1 MGIATL
7 NKFVN
12 GQEPTASDL
21 NGAIESQLGDIVPR
35 NTSGQPESNA
45 GNLGTNNYPW
55 KQLHVTSIN
64 MGGATLD
71 STAFSS
77 SATAI
82 TSARTT
88 GNSNKPD
95 FLRAAGTDG
104 FTLLATDINF
114 SFRANGVGEDITA
127 DIAVANVTTIGA
139 GERTAQVDNDE
150 LTGDVNSKLVGELD
164 GFKID
169 NTGAKVDG
177 VRNQYVAFKHATTGE
192 IIYGYHS
199 YESDTQESI
208 GAGMRGAF
216 IDDSG
221 NPIKRQPI
229 TNDDTL
235 ELLSLGVVFIDAD
248 SKEIDVTYREPTTS
262 KDQPTSPQAGDYW
275 YSLTTNKW
283 NRWDGVEWQTTLNRL
298 PIGLIVCDETGCI
311 ATHSFDLG
319 NTYSADNS
327 LVTYIADD
335 KTIKTFKAQD
345 AKLSIY
351 GSSVELNYQACFTWS
366 ILEDAEN
373 AISPDLEAGLTLT
386 ANTQYYLYLKHDL
399 TPIISDEAPRQ
410 RKDLQGDYHP
420 YEAWRYIATYST
432 DANSNWQEVG
442 KVEKP
447 AIQVNPSEILSNQE
461 LGIYNPVVGMTLGGN
476 DGNSGNAW
484 ASNFKIRPGK
494 CFDYTGKHVI
504 TLPYTLYKS
513 VEAGAFELGNFKGCL
528 LGTFQEPDPHTPN
541 NEQTGHVIVMS
552 SSNSTTDVAIVS
564 DDYYYAIMQSS
575 HNLPPTFQYF
585 RKLQTLSIH
594 HNQFHKLHNA
604 TKHLL
609 ISDIKAQAIMNMSYM
624 QRENSGIFMST
635 IAVFG
640 SQNYINATYPNFS
653 LLDGSNSTPDL
664 RNRFIVGQ
672 GSNYTSGGLYGDGIG
687 ATGGA
692 DSVALSTAQIPS
704 HTHGNN
710 FSIRSAGQHS
720 HSFLTYGRTG
730 NGQHGKVADS
740 GGSATAVMTTDSH
753 NGHSHTLAGA
763 IQNAG
768 SGQAHENRPPYYV
781 HALITRIA

>member
-7 NKFVN
+7 KKFKN
-12 GQEPTASDL
+12 GDEPDAHDL
-21 NGAIESQLGDIVPR
+21 NAPIESQLGDIVPR

-45 GNLGTNNYPW
+45 GNLGTNNYPFN
-55 KQLHVTSIN
+55 QLHVTTIN
-64 MGGATLD
+64 VGGATLD
-71 STAFSS
+71 STAFGS

-127 DIAVANVTTIGA
+127 DIAVANITTIGA
-139 GERTAQVDNDE
+139 GERTAQVDNDQ
-150 LTGDVNSKLVGELD
+150 LTGDATSKLVGELD
-164 GFKID
+164 GFKIN

-177 VRNQYVAFKHATTGE
+177 VRNQYLAFKHATTGE

-199 YESDTQESI
+199 YESDTQESL
-208 GAGMRGAF
+208 GGGMRGAF

-229 TNDDTL
+229 TNGDSL
-235 ELLSLGVVFIDAD
+235 ELLSLGVVFIDANT
-248 SKEIDVTYREPTTS
+248 KQIDVTYREPTTS

-298 PIGLIVCDETGCI
+298 PIGLIVCDEIGCI
-311 ATHSFDLG
+311 ATNSFDLG

-327 LVTYIADD
+327 LVTYISDN
-335 KTIKTFKAQD
+335 KNIKTFKAQD

-373 AISPDLEAGLTLT
+373 AISADLEVGLTLT

-410 RKDLQGDYHP
+410 RKDLKGDYHP
-420 YEAWRYIATYST
+420 YEAWRYIATYAT
-432 DANSNWQEVG
+432 DASSNWQEVG

-447 AIQVNPSEILSNQE
+447 AIQVNPSEILSNQQ
-461 LGIYNPVVGMTLGGN
+461 LGIYNPVVGMTLGDT
-476 DGNSGNAW
+476 DGGSDNTW
-484 ASNFKIRPGK
+484 ETEFKVRSGK
-494 CFDYTGKHVI
+494 CLD
-504 TLPYTLYKS
+504 
-513 VEAGAFELGNFKGCL
+513 ELGSNQIIFNTTLRKQITTFSSGQNGGCL
-528 LGTFQEPDPHTPN
+528 YGSFANAAN
-541 NEQTGHVIVMS
+541 NELAYVLAICGAAKDADIIIVS
-552 SSNSTTDVAIVS
+552 ASQLSLIQNSTS
-564 DDYYYAIMQSS
+564 
-575 HNLPPTFQYF
+575 NLPSGYNYY
-585 RKLQTLSIH
+585 RNLQSVILH
-594 HNQFHKLHNA
+594 WNQRHYWHVYA
-604 TKHLL
+604 KHLL
-609 ISDIKAQAIMNMSYM
+609 ISDAKAQAIANMSWF
-624 QRENSGIFMST
+624 QREVTGLFFETKAFYGST
-635 IAVFG
+635 DFL
-640 SQNYINATYPNFS
+640 NNTYPNFV
-653 LLDGSNSTPDL
+653 LLDGSNGTVDM

-672 GSNYTSGGLYGDGIG
+672 GSTYTSGGLWGDGIG

-692 DSVALSTAQIPS
+692 DSVALSTAQMPS

-710 FSIRSAGQHS
+710 FSIQSGGVHDHTFS
-720 HSFLTYGRTG
+720 TYGRNG
-730 NGQHGKVADS
+730 NGQYGKVADS
-740 GGSATAVMTTDSH
+740 GGSSTAAMTTGNSP
-753 NGHSHTLAGA
+753 SHTHNINGS